1 MNRRFTLL
9 APIILSLVLLSGCKV
24 RRIVDRSPLLNIS
37 ENALFDFAQANSF
50 DFRSLN
56 AKLSVNVESEKQNAS
71 FKVNLRMQYDSVI
84 WMSITPALGIEA
96 ARALVD
102 PDSIKFIDK
111 LKNQYYLGDFKV
123 LDSLLAY
130 SVGFEFLQD
139 VLVGN
144 PAKLEV
150 GEKYTSSVDGLNYVL
165 QSKTRRKLRNA
176 VDLNYN
182 DAQEDSGYVSV
193 IREKKFEKATEKY
206 SENDLIV
213 KTYYLRPGDFRVQ
226 KMYIDDVLLRR
237 SLRVNYENFEVIDGM
252 FLPMSIKIEMSSPE
266 GLGKFELQYSR
277 ISTNE
282 VQSYPFKIPEKYTP
296 IQ

>member
-1 MNRRFTLL
+1 
-9 APIILSLVLLSGCKV
+9 
-24 RRIVDRSPLLNIS
+24 
-37 ENALFDFAQANSF
+37 
-50 DFRSLN
+50 
-56 AKLSVNVESEKQNAS
+56 
-71 FKVNLRMQYDSVI
+71 MQYDSVI